1 MNAVVIKKG
10 REASLLR
17 LHPWVFSGSVAR
29 LVGRPG
35 RGETVRV
42 QAADG
47 RTLAV
52 GAYSPDSQI
61 RVRIWDHDPLTVID
75 AAFFHRRLAAALA
88 WRRRLPHL
96 RDTNAWR
103 LVNEE
108 SDGLPGLVVDRY
120 ADFAVCQFLSA
131 GAETWRDAIV
141 AALRA
146 QLPLQG
152 IFERSDTEARRKE
165 GLPPSVGPIWGT
177 PPPVSIDITE
187 GPLRFQVNVHTGHKT
202 GFYLDQRENRRLT
215 ATYSAGARVLNA
227 FAYTGAFGLWAF
239 AGGAQSVTQLETS
252 SDALAMAEAHAS
264 LNGFDPA
271 RVSHVA
277 ADVFKQLRTYREEG
291 RRFDLVI
298 LDPPKFAATAGQ
310 VAKAARGYKDINL
323 LAFRLLRP
331 GGTLFTFSCSGHVDA
346 PLFQKIVFDAA
357 LDAGCTARI
366 LHDLGQAPD
375 HPVALNF
382 PEGRY
387 LKGLVVGIE
396 G

>member
-1 MNAVVIKKG
+1 MHAVVIKTG

-17 LHPWVFSGSVAR
+17 RHPWVFSGAVAR

-35 RGETVRV
+35 RGETVRLLT
-42 QAADG
+42 ADG
-47 RTLAV
+47 RALAV
-52 GAYSPDSQI
+52 GAYSPESQI
-61 RVRIWDHDPLTVID
+61 RVRVWDSDPQTDID
-75 AAFFHRRLAAALA
+75 AAFFHRRVQDAIA
-88 WRRRLPHL
+88 WRKRLPQL
-96 RDTNAWR
+96 RDTDAWR
-103 LVNEE
+103 LVNGEN
-108 SDGLPGLVVDRY
+108 DGLPGLVVDRY

-131 GAETWRDAIV
+131 GADAWRDEIV

-146 QLPLQG
+146 QLPLKG

-165 GLPPSVGPIWGT
+165 GLAPSVGPLWGA
-177 PPPVSIDITE
+177 PPPERIDITE
-187 GPLRFQVNVHTGHKT
+187 GALRFQVNVHTGHKT
-202 GFYLDQRENRRLT
+202 GFYLDQRENRRLI
-215 ATYSAGARVLNA
+215 ALYSAGARVLNA
-227 FAYTGAFGLWAF
+227 FAYTGAFGFWAL
-239 AGGAQSVTQLETS
+239 AGGARSVTHLEAS
-252 SDALAMAEAHAS
+252 ADAMALAETHTR
-264 LNGFDPA
+264 LNGFDPC
-271 RVSHVA
+271 RTDFTT
-277 ADVFKQLRTYREEG
+277 ADVFQQMRAYRDEG

-310 VAKAARGYKDINL
+310 VPKAARGYKDINL

-331 GGTLFTFSCSGHVDA
+331 GGTLFTFSCSGHVDPA
-346 PLFQKIVFDAA
+346 LFQKIVFDAA
-357 LDAGCTARI
+357 LDAGCKARI

>member
-1 MNAVVIKKG
+1 M
-10 REASLLR
+10 
-17 LHPWVFSGSVAR
+17 
-29 LVGRPG
+29 
-35 RGETVRV
+35 
-42 QAADG
+42 
-47 RTLAV
+47 
-52 GAYSPDSQI
+52 
-61 RVRIWDHDPLTVID
+61 
-75 AAFFHRRLAAALA
+75 
-88 WRRRLPHL
+88 
-96 RDTNAWR
+96 
-103 LVNEE
+103 
-108 SDGLPGLVVDRY
+108 
-120 ADFAVCQFLSA
+120 
-131 GAETWRDAIV
+131 
-141 AALRA
+141 
-146 QLPLQG
+146 
-152 IFERSDTEARRKE
+152 
-165 GLPPSVGPIWGT
+165 
-177 PPPVSIDITE
+177 SIDITE

-215 ATYSAGARVLNA
+215 ATYSAGAHVLNA
-227 FAYTGAFGLWAF
+227 FAYTGAFGLWAL

-252 SDALAMAEAHAS
+252 IDALAMAEAHAS
-264 LNGFDPA
+264 LNAFDPA